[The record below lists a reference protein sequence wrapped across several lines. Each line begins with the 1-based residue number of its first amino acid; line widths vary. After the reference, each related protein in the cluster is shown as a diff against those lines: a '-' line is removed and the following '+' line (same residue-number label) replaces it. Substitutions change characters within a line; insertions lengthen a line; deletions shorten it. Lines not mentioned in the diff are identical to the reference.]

1 MTLLRR
7 DPYWPRVPT
16 RMPILDNTVWIRK
29 VEKVLS
35 PPAHGETGPERH
47 GRRMAALIRAD
58 VSNGTEK
65 PVKRL
70 AGRYAAELM
79 GSFKLC

>member
-1 MTLLRR
+1 
-7 DPYWPRVPT
+7 
-16 RMPILDNTVWIRK
+16 MPILDNIVWVGK

-35 PPAHGETGPERH
+35 PQAHGETGPERH
-47 GRRMAALIRAD
+47 GPRMAALIRAD

-70 AGRYAAELM
+70 AG
-79 GSFKLC
+79 